1 MAMMKARKAKRRYAE
16 GGKIDHDDD
25 AKLVKDPYGIFRGI
39 EKTADMISPGAFS
52 RIFDIT
58 TYKDEDDVNK
68 TMTNGANPNSP
79 KSSNA
84 TPAPGVASQVT
95 PGMRR
100 GGSVKASK
108 ANGKAE
114 KPLYERPRPA
124 NMKSKT
130 MTPTQKAAAS
140 RIAKASGDKKV
151 GLFARI
157 NAMKKVK

>member
-1 MAMMKARKAKRRYAE
+1 VKKPEKIEKVLKEFKEGSLKSSSGDEVKNRKQAVAIALSEASRMKA
-16 GGKIDHDDD
+16 G
-25 AKLVKDPYGIFRGI
+25 
-39 EKTADMISPGAFS
+39 
-52 RIFDIT
+52 
-58 TYKDEDDVNK
+58 
-68 TMTNGANPNSP
+68 
-79 KSSNA
+79 
-84 TPAPGVASQVT
+84 
-95 PGMRR
+95 
-100 GGSVKASK
+100 
-108 ANGKAE
+108 GKAE